1 MGHRAQGVPPNTDIK
16 FQTTTKRQPIKHWLL
31 SGANWRFLLLIIKM
45 ADKTVHDMISYIK
58 QILWWRRLLVALF
71 ADLAFRQLAVINSA
85 DLKYQLH
92 LFQGAINKLLQ
103 PIKGASF
110 LRLFVKPGQTDM
122 GSVQAA
128 LASAEHVWVQVFHML
143 TDLSFTLLGTWNFF
157 IRRKPHF
164 RQATNSAGSVRAGQI
179 LDHMPEVWNY

>member
-1 MGHRAQGVPPNTDIK
+1 
-16 FQTTTKRQPIKHWLL
+16 
-31 SGANWRFLLLIIKM
+31 
-45 ADKTVHDMISYIK
+45 MISYIK

-71 ADLAFRQLAVINSA
+71 ADLAFCQLAVINSA

-143 TDLSFTLLGTWNFF
+143 TDLSFTLLAHGTFLLEENLTLG
-157 IRRKPHF
+157 
-164 RQATNSAGSVRAGQI
+164 RQQIVLVLLGLGKSLTTCLKCGTVRPSLAGRVKNEWEIGKG
-179 LDHMPEVWNY
+179 